1 MLKMGCAAVEF
12 GLTDCLNIHKFAK
25 PIEQVPKF
33 LKTSSPCPPPSSFYI
48 ENVHY
53 HNHFIFWK
61 FWYENFWE
69 ILISKLLAKFT
80 LEQPENTNLI

>member
-33 LKTSSPCPPPSSFYI
+33 LKTSSPAPTPTIILFFESFDMK
-48 ENVHY
+48 
-53 HNHFIFWK
+53 IFGK
-61 FWYENFWE
+61 F
-69 ILISKLLAKFT
+69 
-80 LEQPENTNLI
+80 